1 MKPITLRLLAAL
13 ALALPLA
20 GCESDL
26 YKKLTTAPP
35 ETSAPKDAVALI
47 RHNKERCLSI
57 ARGAANHF
65 GLSAAA
71 STWDDYLYTQRKD
84 IMNSLA
90 FQALLEQEVIPDMQ
104 SVAVGEEEDAINNL
118 FAAQQHLCVSAIQA
132 PSDLGQYDALIAGA
146 VYRYDAADQA
156 VEEVIDVSLT
166 DQRLAVDRYRPQVEA
181 MLASEQRSYEKAM
194 GWKSQ
199 SGKSAA
205 TSELEKKAYAAQQRE
220 AEEQEKRRQE
230 ILAQW
235 RKERG
240 ATTTQRNDA
249 ESTATLGRRETPAD
263 RMKAWHASYL
273 PKAAPTKAALGRYL
287 ALRDK
292 LDPNVEPA
300 CQELLQASETA
311 LADPSMF
318 SSPNRGVNFALKD
331 AFLEFR
337 AAAKACI
344 DVRPVDAG
352 YRISAGQQALGRAAS
367 GLREYSLAP

>member
-1 MKPITLRLLAAL
+1 MKPTLRSLAAL
-13 ALALPLA
+13 ALALA
-20 GCESDL
+20 FSGCDSEV

-35 ETSAPKDAVALI
+35 EVSAPADAVALI

-65 GLSAAA
+65 SLSATA
-71 STWDDYLYTQRKD
+71 STWDDYIYTQRKD
-84 IMNSLA
+84 VMTSLA

-104 SVAVGEEEDAINNL
+104 SVSTGEEEDAINDL
-118 FAAQQHLCVSAIQA
+118 FAAQQHLCVTAVKA
-132 PSDLGQYDALIAGA
+132 PSDLGQYDAQIAGA
-146 VYRYDAADQA
+146 VYRYDAADQV
-156 VEEVIDVSLT
+156 VESVIDVSLT
-166 DQRLAVDRYRPQVEA
+166 DQRLAVDRYRPQVET
-181 MLASEQRSYEKAM
+181 MLASEERSYEEAM

-199 SGKSAA
+199 SRKSAA
-205 TSELEKKAYAAQQRE
+205 TAELEKKAYEAQQRE

-230 ILAQW
+230 ILAEW

-240 ATTTQRNDA
+240 ATSGRDGSA
-249 ESTATLGRRETPAD
+249 STEPALGRRETTAD
-263 RMKAWHASYL
+263 RMRTWHASYL

-300 CQELLQASETA
+300 CRELLQASETA

-318 SSPNRGVNFALKD
+318 SSPNRGLNFALKE
-331 AFLEFR
+331 AFTEFR

-352 YRISAGQQALGRAAS
+352 YRVSAGQQALGRAAS
-367 GLREYSLAP
+367 SLREYSLAP